1 MEMER
6 NMKKKRKVLHVLLSF
21 LILVICLA
29 VYQSASI
36 WLYADKDET
45 RRADAAIVLGAAAYE
60 SGPSPVYRERL
71 NQGIRL
77 YREGYVSKIIVTGG
91 IAEGN
96 IRSDAAIGGEYLTGQ
111 GIPDTDIILEEH
123 STVTEENLK
132 NAAEIMKREGYSSAL
147 VVSDPLHMKR
157 AMLMAGD
164 AGIEAYSSP
173 TLTSR
178 YLSMKTRVTFL
189 AREVFY
195 YTAYCIIRFFR

>member
-1 MEMER
+1 
-6 NMKKKRKVLHVLLSF
+6 MKKMRKVLHVLLSF

-36 WLYADKDET
+36 WLYADNDET

>member
-1 MEMER
+1 M
-6 NMKKKRKVLHVLLSF
+6 LLSL
-21 LILVICLA
+21 LILAICLA

-36 WLYADKDET
+36 WLYADNDET

-77 YREGYVSKIIVTGG
+77 YRNGYVSKIIVTGG

-96 IRSDAAIGGEYLTGQ
+96 IRPDAAIGGEYLTGQ

-132 NAAEIMKREGYSSAL
+132 NAAEIMKKEGYSSAL
-147 VVSDPLHMKR
+147 IVSDPLHMKR

-173 TLTSR
+173 TLTSK

-195 YTAYCIIRFFR
+195 YTAYCIIRIFR

>member
-1 MEMER
+1 
-6 NMKKKRKVLHVLLSF
+6 MKKKRIVLHVLLSF

-36 WLYADKDET
+36 WLYADNDET

-147 VVSDPLHMKR
+147 VASDPLHMKR